1 MNLRLLVPMQTKIP
15 KIKCNIG
22 LPSWQQ
28 RRASAGLFIGLLV
41 CFSTSG
47 AANAEAPESK
57 ENKEGDCDASAAHS
71 SHGKEV
77 YTDYSVIGIP
87 GDGRCLFRSVAHGA
101 CLRSGKSAPNE
112 SLQRELA
119 DELRAMVADEF
130 VKRREETEWFIE
142 GDFDTYVSQIR
153 KHHVWGGEP
162 ELLMASHVLRMPI
175 TVYMYDDDSGG
186 LISIAEYGQEYGK
199 DNPIKVLYHGFGH
212 YDALHI
218 PDGVSLLA
226 LRAAITED
234 PKQALTTWVDSD
246 STPCKWAG
254 IICDEIHHKVTSI
267 ELSSKNLTG
276 YIPSEIGA
284 FSFLTFLDLSHNF
297 LYGPLPHRITTLQN
311 LTHLDLSS
319 NSLSGSLP
327 QGLSNLTHL
336 IGTLNLSFNQ
346 FSGEIPASFGLFPVM
361 LSLDLRHNNLT
372 GKIPEV
378 GSLLNQGPTAFSGNL
393 YLCGFPLNTQCTIPE
408 AQNPR
413 FSKNPQ
419 KPENPGVSSDGF
431 VENKKIKI
439 GPVTFSVI
447 SGVLAVAGLGFLSVW
462 VRRKW
467 RVAAE
472 GKTGKE
478 ENVDQ
483 EVRPEEGQKGKFAVV
498 DEGFGLELEDLLRA
512 SAYVIGKS
520 RSGIVYKVVVGSG
533 GKGVGGTVAV
543 AVRRLS
549 EGDNTRRFKEFEA
562 EVEAIGRVHHPNIVK
577 LRAYYYA
584 SDEKLLVSDFIRN
597 GSLYTALH
605 GGPANSLPPLSWEAR
620 LGIAQGVAKGLMHI
634 HECSPRKYIHG
645 NIKSSKI
652 LLDDDLKP
660 YISGFGLTRLV
671 SGTSK
676 SPNSASRNQNPSQN
690 IVSPKGSTSSSIM
703 YMAPEARDAGCKF
716 TQKCDVYS
724 FGILLLEILTGRAPD
739 VAPDNDRKGLEGL
752 VRKIF
757 REEQPLSKIIDPAL
771 LHEVHAKKQVVAA
784 FHIALSCTELDP
796 DFRPRMR
803 TVSENLDCIKSW

>member
-1 MNLRLLVPMQTKIP
+1 MLKKCRIHLVY
-15 KIKCNIG
+15 
-22 LPSWQQ
+22 
-28 RRASAGLFIGLLV
+28 
-41 CFSTSG
+41 
-47 AANAEAPESK
+47 
-57 ENKEGDCDASAAHS
+57 ENEDDYDGD
-71 SHGKEV
+71 E
-77 YTDYSVIGIP
+77 
-87 GDGRCLFRSVAHGA
+87 
-101 CLRSGKSAPNE
+101 E
-112 SLQRELA
+112 SLNKNLHTVSHRLT
-119 DELRAMVADEF
+119 RF
-130 VKRREETEWFIE
+130 VNSPEEHNSNSNTTNED
-142 GDFDTYVSQIR
+142 G
-153 KHHVWGGEP
+153 
-162 ELLMASHVLRMPI
+162 
-175 TVYMYDDDSGG
+175 
-186 LISIAEYGQEYGK
+186 GQE
-199 DNPIKVLYHGFGH
+199 
-212 YDALHI
+212 
-218 PDGVSLLA
+218 DGVSLLA

-234 PKQALTTWVDSD
+234 PKQALSTWLDSD

-254 IICDEIHHKVTSI
+254 ITCDEIHHRVTSI
-267 ELSSKNLTG
+267 ELSTKNLTG
-276 YIPSEIGA
+276 YIS
-284 FSFLTFLDLSHNF
+284 
-297 LYGPLPHRITTLQN
+297 
-311 LTHLDLSS
+311 
-319 NSLSGSLP
+319 SGSLP

-336 IGTLNLSFNQ
+336 TGTLNLSFNQ

-408 AQNPR
+408 AQNPI
-413 FSKNPQ
+413 FSTNPQ

-447 SGVLAVAGLGFLSVW
+447 SGVFAVAGLGFLSVW

-478 ENVDQ
+478 ENVNQ

-498 DEGFGLELEDLLRA
+498 DEG
-512 SAYVIGKS
+512 
-520 RSGIVYKVVVGSG
+520 
-533 GKGVGGTVAV
+533 
-543 AVRRLS
+543 LS

-584 SDEKLLVSDFIRN
+584 SDEKLLVSDFVRN

-605 GGPANSLPPLSWEAR
+605 GGPANSLPPLSWAAR
-620 LGIAQGVAKGLMHI
+620 LGIAQGVAK
-634 HECSPRKYIHG
+634 
-645 NIKSSKI
+645 
-652 LLDDDLKP
+652 
-660 YISGFGLTRLV
+660 
-671 SGTSK
+671 
-676 SPNSASRNQNPSQN
+676 
-690 IVSPKGSTSSSIM
+690 
-703 YMAPEARDAGCKF
+703 ARDAGCKF

-724 FGILLLEILTGRAPD
+724 FGIVLLEILTGRAPD
-739 VAPDNDRKGLEGL
+739 VAPDNDCKGLEGL

-796 DFRPRMR
+796 EFRPRMR
-803 TVSENLDCIKSW
+803 TVSENLDCIKSWYK